1 MKPIRNISELSVSE
15 LLTEFSNN
23 DNELFLSELDLRNH
37 IRKNTNNFE
46 PALLTVLHR
55 DISEFIFTNPISD
68 KSLLQDYIFEL
79 DCLLL
84 NIANENNLSVD
95 LKNGNGVQFLSF
107 EKQAHIFPVELQTVE
122 AKQVIAKAVEL
133 NLCSVDNGVY
143 SWGETKALLAYFADR
158 ASEYLQLGKGIYD
171 DKIKISW
178 KPFEM
183 LFRIKGLAQTKKDYQ
198 RTGNTPIGFDIV
210 EKIFD

>member
-1 MKPIRNISELSVSE
+1 MKTYKTTLEQVETLSGLKKNFNNLNPQLISRIVEE
-15 LLTEFSNN
+15 IKNN
-23 DNELFLSELDLRNH
+23 ML
-37 IRKNTNNFE
+37 NNKVVIE
-46 PALLTVLHR
+46 G
-55 DISEFIFTNPISD
+55 
-68 KSLLQDYIFEL
+68 LLQLEAPGNLIEIRDN
-79 DCLLL
+79 LL
-84 NIANENNLSVD
+84 IDID
-95 LKNGNGVQFLSF
+95 LMLIECKNKPF
-107 EKQAHIFPVELQTVE
+107 EKQDEPTVEPEPTKEYQQAHIFPVELQTDE

-143 SWGETKALLAYFADR
+143 SWGKTKALLAYFADR

-183 LFRIKGLAQTKKDYQ
+183 LFGIKGLAQSKKDYQ